1 MLSCNFCSI
10 NSEFWLHYRV
20 TPATPTDN
28 GELMK
33 LHQEDSE
40 DAMAT
45 TPCGAMNTLRKKN
58 WDVIVE
64 DLSSDSSDG
73 LESPE
78 GCVCMCA
85 CVHV

>member
-1 MLSCNFCSI
+1 MN
-10 NSEFWLHYRV
+10 R
-20 TPATPTDN
+20 
-28 GELMK
+28 
-33 LHQEDSE
+33 EDSD

-45 TPCGAMNTLRKKN
+45 TPSLVHHCGVVNTLKNKKN

-78 GCVCMCA
+78 GWVYVCVCV
-85 CVHV
+85 CVVCVCV